1 MGKPQRISRL
11 RFYFFIIRSIISVL
25 LKIAVMLR

>member
-1 MGKPQRISRL
+1 MGKPERISRL
-11 RFYFFIIRSIISVL
+11 RFDFFMMRSIISVL